1 MHSNLKLQQHE
12 KLASHASYVVSHHH
26 RRDECAASNRACLTL
41 GSTRTVL
48 IYRQVVQTVTCR
60 FSACITATAVKL
72 GCIKATRSVRS
83 VRVRSDTLFTKNCL
97 RSLVS
102 VWINYQLFFDN
113 TLFCSIMSKFVF
125 FPFNSARI
133 MIDDFHN
140 KISIEIRLFWSLSL

>member
-12 KLASHASYVVSHHH
+12 KLASHASHASYMSCPHHH
-26 RRDECAASNRACLTL
+26 RRRDDCAASNRACLTL

-72 GCIKATRSVRS
+72 GCIKVTRSVRS

-125 FPFNSARI
+125 TFNSGQI
-133 MIDDFHN
+133 MI
-140 KISIEIRLFWSLSL
+140 

>member
-12 KLASHASYVVSHHH
+12 KLASHASHASYMSCPHHH
-26 RRDECAASNRACLTL
+26 RRDDCAASNRACLTL

-125 FPFNSARI
+125 TFNSGQI
-133 MIDDFHN
+133 MI
-140 KISIEIRLFWSLSL
+140 